1 MLDQSL
7 TIVFVLYCEAGCV
20 CDVSNNMRLIN
31 VSPEL
36 DNISV
41 LYFEISCVGGEL

>member
-31 VSPEL
+31 VGPEL

-41 LYFEISCVGGEL
+41 LYCEAGWVGE